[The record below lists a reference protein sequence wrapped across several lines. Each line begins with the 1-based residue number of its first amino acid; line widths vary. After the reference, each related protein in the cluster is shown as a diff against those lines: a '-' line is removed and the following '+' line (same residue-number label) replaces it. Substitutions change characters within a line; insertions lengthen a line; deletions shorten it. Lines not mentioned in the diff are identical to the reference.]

1 MGMSSKRSRSS
12 NLKLTK
18 LWSLHSFPM
27 QRKPTA
33 RDLPP
38 RVPSPKYNPNEVQVA
53 QLPIVEF
60 FKQKK
65 CLHQE
70 LVVGT
75 GNWKTR
81 GKAPV
86 WTWVWNE

>member
-1 MGMSSKRSRSS
+1 MSSKRSRSS

-60 FKQKK
+60 FKQAE
-65 CLHQE
+65 QS
-70 LVVGT
+70 VSSSGA
-75 GNWKTR
+75 GSWNW
-81 GKAPV
+81 
-86 WTWVWNE
+86 